1 MIIIFTD
8 LDGTLLDAESY
19 SYEPAGDA
27 LKEIS
32 TLQIPLVM
40 ISSKTKK
47 EIESLRRDLGNHHPL
62 VSENGGG
69 TFIPEGYFPFPVPY
83 DKMVEGYL
91 VVESGICYARLTEF
105 LDRIIWE
112 YGLPIKGFHSL
123 PVESISRVTG
133 LSIDMSA
140 MAKEREYDEPFLF
153 NGDDAQWERLEELV
167 ESDGLMLTRG
177 GRFNHLSGPND
188 KGTAAG
194 ILIDCYRRQHPDALI
209 VGLGDA
215 VNDLPFLRM
224 VDYPVLV
231 QKPDGTYE
239 PGIDIPE
246 LYRAPQPGPTGWNRA
261 VLELIRKDTLTSYQG
276 LNM

>member
-8 LDGTLLDAESY
+8 LDGTLLDTESY
-19 SYEPAGDA
+19 SYEPAREA

-47 EIESLRRDLGNHHPL
+47 EIESLRRDMGNCHPF

-69 TFIPEGYFPFPVPY
+69 IFVPKGYFPFPVPCAG
-83 DKMVEGYL
+83 KINNYL
-91 VVESGICYARLTEF
+91 VVESGIPYAHLTEF
-105 LDRIIWE
+105 LDRIIRE
-112 YGLPIKGFHSL
+112 DALPIRGFHSL
-123 PVESISRVTG
+123 SVENISRLTG
-133 LSIDMSA
+133 LSIEASS
-140 MAKEREYDEPFLF
+140 MAKDREYDEPFLF
-153 NGDDAQWERLEELV
+153 DGDETQWNRLENLV
-167 ESDGLMLTRG
+167 ESKGLTLTRS

-194 ILIDCYRRQHPDALI
+194 TLIDCYRHQYPDALI

-215 VNDLPFLRM
+215 LNDLPFLRI
-224 VDYPVLV
+224 VDYPVLI
-231 QKPDGTYE
+231 QMPDGTYG

-246 LYRAPQPGPTGWNRA
+246 IYHAPHPGPAGWNRA
-261 VLELIRKDTLTSYQG
+261 ILTM
-276 LNM
+276 LHRDRPR

>member
-19 SYEPAGDA
+19 SYEPAREA
-27 LKEIS
+27 LKAIS

-47 EIESLRRDLGNHHPL
+47 EIESVRRSLGNSYPF

-69 TFIPEGYFPFPVPY
+69 IFVPEGYFPFPVPY
-83 DKMVEGYL
+83 ARRTGNYL
-91 VVESGICYARLTEF
+91 VVESGIPYARLTEF
-105 LDRIIWE
+105 LDRIIRE
-112 YGLPIKGFHSL
+112 DVLPIRGFHSL
-123 PVESISRVTG
+123 SVESISRLTG
-133 LSIDMSA
+133 LSIEASS

-153 NGDDAQWERLEELV
+153 DGDEAQWNRLEKLV
-167 ESDGLMLTRG
+167 ESDGLALTRG

-194 ILIDCYRRQHPDALI
+194 ILINCYRHQYPDALI

-224 VDYPVLV
+224 VDYPVLI
-231 QKPDGTYE
+231 QRPDGTYE

-246 LYRAPQPGPTGWNRA
+246 FYHAPQPGPAGWNST
-261 VLELIRKDTLTSYQG
+261 VLELIRMDPLPIRT
-276 LNM
+276 

>member
-8 LDGTLLDAESY
+8 LDGTLLNAENY
-19 SYEPAGDA
+19 SYEPAREA

-47 EIESLRRDLGNHHPL
+47 EIESVRRNLGNRHPF

-69 TFIPEGYFPFPVPY
+69 IFIPEGYFPFPVPY
-83 DKMVEGYL
+83 ARRTGHYL
-91 VVESGICYARLTEF
+91 VVESGISYACLTEF
-105 LDRIIWE
+105 LDRIIRE
-112 YGLPIKGFHSL
+112 DALPIRGFHSL
-123 PVESISRVTG
+123 SVESISRLTG
-133 LSIDMSA
+133 LSIDASS

-153 NGDDAQWERLEELV
+153 DGNEAQWNRLEKLV
-167 ESDGLMLTRG
+167 GSNGLALTRG

-188 KGTAAG
+188 KGTATG
-194 ILIDCYRRQHPDALI
+194 ILIDCYRHQHPDALI

-224 VDYPVLV
+224 VDYPVLM
-231 QKPDGTYE
+231 QRPDGTYE
-239 PGIDIPE
+239 SGIDIPE
-246 LYRAPQPGPTGWNRA
+246 LYHTPQPGPAGWNSA
-261 VLELIRKDTLTSYQG
+261 VLKIIRRYRSL
-276 LNM
+276 